1 MSKASPVQPGKERA
15 RAYPAHREAD
25 VVLRSGAS
33 IRLRPIRSED
43 EAGMLAFLSGLSVEA
58 RAFRFFTAGADLRA
72 AARWATDVDYADSY
86 GIVAVTGDGATILAH
101 GMYARDGGDGAE
113 VAFAVA
119 GALQGEGIATTML
132 AHLAQAARAEGI
144 ERFVADVLPENHRMV
159 GVFRESGFEVTV
171 SAEPGAL
178 IFSMPTE
185 LEAGAQRR
193 YDERDAEAAA
203 AAVARVLRPRSV
215 AVVGASAR
223 AGSVGGAIL
232 RNVLA
237 AGFTGE
243 VHAVSTRGG
252 APEGITAQRS
262 VRDVPGELDLA
273 VIAVPADAVLGVA
286 RDCAAKG
293 VRALVVVSAGF
304 GETGAEGRG
313 RQRELLS
320 VCRAA
325 GMRLVGP
332 NCLGVMNT
340 DPAIGLNATFGPV
353 QPPRGR
359 VAFMSQSGALGI
371 AIVDALQEEGIGLSS
386 FVSVGNKA
394 DLSGND
400 LLAYWDRDAETDVIL
415 LYLESFGNPRRFSRV
430 ARDVASRKPIV
441 AVKGGR
447 SPVGARAAGSH
458 TGALLAASDATVDA
472 LFAQAGV
479 VRTET
484 LGELFDV
491 AGLLAAQPP
500 PAGPRVG
507 VVTNGGGLGILCADA
522 CEAAGLDVVA
532 TPDAVQH
539 ALRVGLPAGAAV
551 ANPLDLLASASAA
564 QFALAVDDLAASGA
578 VDSIIVLYVPPLV
591 TDPEA
596 IAVAV
601 REAADRAPIPV
612 IAVFAMPQ
620 APEPVRGL
628 PCFRFPEDAARAL
641 GRAARY
647 GAWRSAPTGRI
658 PALEVDDAAA
668 AAIIARALGRGPGW
682 LAPQEAIALLDCY
695 GVTQPGYAVVADG
708 AAAAALARRWRR
720 PIALKGIADGL
731 VHRSDAGAVE
741 AGLAGARTIER
752 AAEAMTAR
760 MQAAGYEPT
769 GFLVQEMAPRGVE
782 LLVGAVADP
791 TFGPVVAVA
800 AGGTAAELLGDT
812 ALRLTPLTD
821 RDAHDVVRELTTFP
835 LLDGYRGAKTA
846 DVAAVE
852 QVLLRMSALMEAHH
866 EIAEI
871 ECNPLIVSPDGA
883 LAVDVRARVERA
895 ATRTPEPSLR
905 ASG

>member
-1 MSKASPVQPGKERA
+1 LSTASPAPARP

-25 VVLRSGAS
+25 VALRSGAS
-33 IRLRPIRSED
+33 IRLRPICPGD
-43 EAGMLAFLSGLSVEA
+43 EHAMLAFLTGLSVEA

-72 AARWATDVDYADSY
+72 SAGWATDVDYVARY
-86 GIVAVTGDGATILAH
+86 GIVAVAGDDVTILAH
-101 GMYARDGGDGAE
+101 GMYVADGAGGAE

-119 GALQGEGIATTML
+119 AALQGEGIATTML
-132 AHLAQAARAEGI
+132 AHLADTARSAGISRFFAE
-144 ERFVADVLPENHRMV
+144 VLPDNHRMV
-159 GVFRESGFEVTV
+159 DVFRESGFEVTV
-171 SAEPGAL
+171 SADPEQL
-178 IFSMPTE
+178 IFTMPTE
-185 LEAGAQRR
+185 LAAGAQRR
-193 YDERDAEAAA
+193 YDEREAEAAA
-203 AAVARVLRPRSV
+203 AAVARVLRPGSV
-215 AVVGASAR
+215 AIVGVSAR
-223 AGSVGGAIL
+223 TGSVGGAIL
-232 RNVLA
+232 RNALA
-237 AGFTGE
+237 AGFTGGL
-243 VHAVSTRGG
+243 HAVSSRGG
-252 APEGITAQRS
+252 RVEGLVAHRS

-273 VIAVPADAVLGVA
+273 VIAVPADAVLAVA
-286 RDCAAKG
+286 RDCATKG

-304 GETGAEGRG
+304 GETGPEGRQ

-332 NCLGVMNT
+332 NCLGVINT
-340 DPAIGLNATFGPV
+340 DPAVGLNATFGPV
-353 QPPRGR
+353 PAPRGR

-371 AIVDALQEEGIGLSS
+371 AILDALREEGIGLSS

-394 DLSGND
+394 DLSAND
-400 LLAYWDRDAETDVIL
+400 LLAYWDRDAQTDVIL

-430 ARDVASRKPIV
+430 ARAVASRKPIV

-500 PAGPRVG
+500 PRGPRVG
-507 VVTNGGGLGILCADA
+507 IVTNGGGLGILCADA
-522 CEAAGLDVVA
+522 CEAAGLDVVV
-532 TPDAVQH
+532 TPDPVQR
-539 ALRVGLPAGAAV
+539 ALRAQLPAGAAV
-551 ANPLDLLASASAA
+551 AGPLDLLASASAA
-564 QFALAVDDLAASGA
+564 HFALAVDDLAASGA
-578 VDSIIVLYVPPLV
+578 MDAIIVLYVPPLV

-596 IAVAV
+596 VAAAV
-601 REAADRAPIPV
+601 REAADRAAIPV
-612 IAVFAMPQ
+612 IAVFAMPE

-647 GAWRSAPTGRI
+647 GAWRRAPAGRV
-658 PALEVDDAAA
+658 PDLDVDDAAA

-682 LAPQEAIALLDCY
+682 LAPADAIALLDCY
-695 GVTQPGYAVVADG
+695 GVTQPRHAVAADG
-708 AAAAALARRWRR
+708 VAAAALARRWRC

-731 VHRSDAGAVE
+731 VHRSDAGAV
-741 AGLAGARTIER
+741 AVGLTGARTIER
-752 AAEAMTAR
+752 AADAMTAR
-760 MQAAGYEPT
+760 MQAAGYRPT
-769 GFLVQEMAPRGVE
+769 GFLVQAMAAGGVE

-800 AGGTAAELLGDT
+800 AGGTAVELLGDT

-821 RDAHDVVRELTTFP
+821 RDAHDVVRELQTFP
-835 LLDGYRGAKTA
+835 LLDGYRGAQPA

-852 QVLLRMSALMEAHH
+852 QVLLALSALMEAHH

-871 ECNPLIVSPDGA
+871 ECNPLMVSPDGA

-895 ATRTPEPSLR
+895 VARPPEPSLR
-905 ASG
+905 GAC

>member
-1 MSKASPVQPGKERA
+1 MPPAKERA
-15 RAYPAHREAD
+15 RAYPAHSEAD
-25 VVLRSGAS
+25 VALRSGAT
-33 IRLRPIRSED
+33 IRLRPIRADDED
-43 EAGMLAFLSGLSVEA
+43 SLLEFLSGLSIEA
-58 RAFRFFTAGADLRA
+58 RAFRFFSAGVDLRA
-72 AARWATDVDYADSY
+72 AALWATDVDYADRY
-86 GIVAVTGDGATILAH
+86 GIVAVTGGGKTIVAH
-101 GMYARDGGDGAE
+101 GMYVRDGADSAE

-132 AHLAQAARAEGI
+132 AHLAQAARAVGI
-144 ERFVADVLPENHRMV
+144 ERFVAGVLPENHRMV
-159 GVFRESGFEVTV
+159 DVFRRSGFDVTV
-171 SAEPGAL
+171 SADPDAL
-178 IFSMPTE
+178 NFVMPTE
-185 LEAGAQRR
+185 LGAGAQRR
-193 YDERDAEAAA
+193 YDERDAVAAA
-203 AAVARVLRPRSV
+203 AAVARVLRPNAV

-223 AGSVGGAIL
+223 AGSVGGALL

-237 AGFTGE
+237 GGFTGE

-252 APEGITAQRS
+252 TLEGITAHRS

-273 VIAVPADAVLGVA
+273 VIAVPAAAVLGVA

-304 GETGAEGRG
+304 GETGAEGRE

-320 VCRAA
+320 VCRAG

-340 DPAIGLNATFGPV
+340 DPAVGLNATFGPV
-353 QPPRGR
+353 QAPRGR

-371 AIVDALQEEGIGLSS
+371 AIVDAMKEEGIGLSS

-430 ARDVASRKPIV
+430 ARDGASRKPIG

-447 SPVGARAAGSH
+447 APGGARAAGSH
-458 TGALLAASDATVDA
+458 TGALLAASDSTVDA

-500 PAGPRVG
+500 PAGKRVG

-522 CEAAGLDVVA
+522 CEAAGLDVVP
-532 TPDAVQH
+532 TPDAVQR
-539 ALRVGLPAGAAV
+539 ALRAELPAAAAV
-551 ANPLDLLASASAA
+551 ANPIDLLFGASAA
-564 QFALAVDDLAASGA
+564 QFALAVDELAASGA
-578 VDSIIVLYVPPLV
+578 VDALIVLYVPPLV
-591 TDPEA
+591 TDAEA

-601 REAADRAPIPV
+601 RDAADRAPIPV

-620 APEPVRGL
+620 APEAVRSL

-647 GAWRSAPTGRI
+647 GAWREAPTGLV
-658 PALEVDDAAA
+658 PALDVDDAAA
-668 AAIIARALGRGPGW
+668 AAIIARALGRGAGW
-682 LAPQEAIALLDCY
+682 LAPAEISALLDCY
-695 GVTQPGYAVVADG
+695 GIAQPRQEFVADAK
-708 AAAAALARRWRR
+708 AAAAVARRWRQ
-720 PIALKGIADGL
+720 PIALKGVADGL
-731 VHRSDAGAVE
+731 VHRSDAGAV
-741 AGLAGARTIER
+741 ATGLSGEQTIEHAAATMTSRMR
-752 AAEAMTAR
+752 AA
-760 MQAAGYEPT
+760 GHEPS
-769 GFLVQEMAPRGVE
+769 GFLVQAMTAPGVE

-800 AGGTAAELLGDT
+800 AGGVTAELLGDT

-821 RDAHDVVRELTTFP
+821 RDAHDVVRELHSFP
-835 LLDGYRGAKTA
+835 LLDGYRGAPAA

-852 QVLLRMSALMEAHH
+852 QTLLRLSALVEAHH

-871 ECNPLIVSPDGA
+871 ECNPLIVSAEGA
-883 LAVDVRARVERA
+883 VAVDARARVEVARA
-895 ATRTPEPSLR
+895 RAPEPSLPP
-905 ASG
+905 AA